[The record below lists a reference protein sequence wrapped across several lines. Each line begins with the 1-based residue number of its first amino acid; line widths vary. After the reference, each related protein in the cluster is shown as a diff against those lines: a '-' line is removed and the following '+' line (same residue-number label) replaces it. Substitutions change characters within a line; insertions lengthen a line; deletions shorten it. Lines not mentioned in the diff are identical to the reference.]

1 MWSNENFIG
10 VRLGKTNFKGI
21 KANKYHKMCLSFW
34 LLCSNAVVKG
44 RTVSI
49 LMGLLLTSL
58 QTESE
63 FAKKFAKPATNQSH
77 SHQAAK
83 VCCAR
88 IQPRKES
95 MQLLGEKMNYRQW
108 RRPSS
113 RKWENISSNPLT
125 ILIKTPVKDLW
136 LEFCN
141 TPFLE
146 RPTGINLQHEWQAW
160 LSLGSAFSTT
170 TNHPVPT

>member
-10 VRLGKTNFKGI
+10 VWLGKTKFKGI
-21 KANKYHKMCLSFW
+21 KANKKHTNAFICLLW
-34 LLCSNAVVKG
+34 CSKAVVKG

-125 ILIKTPVKDLW
+125 ILIKTPVTEIVTW
-136 LEFCN
+136 
-141 TPFLE
+141 
-146 RPTGINLQHEWQAW
+146 NL
-160 LSLGSAFSTT
+160 
-170 TNHPVPT
+170 

>member
-1 MWSNENFIG
+1 MDTEELHECRTTAGNELQYAILSLFYNIICCRHRLVT
-10 VRLGKTNFKGI
+10 VR
-21 KANKYHKMCLSFW
+21 
-34 LLCSNAVVKG
+34 
-44 RTVSI
+44 
-49 LMGLLLTSL
+49 
-58 QTESE
+58 

-83 VCCAR
+83 VCCAK

-146 RPTGINLQHEWQAW
+146 RPTGINLQHDWQAW